1 MKKKQVLLGGFL
13 AVLALAMLS
22 GIAAIVLPQ
31 RFVSEEVIFTI
42 MLVGCYALGILM
54 VIAVGRDMRVTMQ
67 LATISAVISMLTFVA
82 LIWLNQYFGYR
93 YDDILIKLGLAT
105 LIIALALLHRL
116 LIVPLDPR
124 MFWGRLSKRVA
135 LIGAGMTGGCFI
147 AFLVLEDYV
156 FGEDLIIRILG
167 IGLLATAGASI
178 AIGAIS
184 LFGPRPGEGEPDVVA
199 ESIPVRLTCPVCED
213 QIEAMSNT
221 AGHCGRCKLQIEIRT
236 RELRCLC
243 GYLLHKL
250 ERDICPECGTPVE
263 AGQRWEPASR
273 A

>member
-1 MKKKQVLLGGFL
+1 MKKKQILLGGFL

-22 GIAAIVLPQ
+22 GIVAIVLPQ

-54 VIAVGRDMRVTMQ
+54 VIAVGRNMRVTMQ
-67 LATISAVISMLTFVA
+67 LATINALISMLCFVA
-82 LIWLNQYFGYR
+82 LIWMNQYFGYR
-93 YDDILIKLGLAT
+93 LDDTLIKVGLST

-116 LIVPLDPR
+116 LIVPLEPR
-124 MFWGRLSKRVA
+124 IYWGRLSKRVA
-135 LIGAGMTGGCFI
+135 LIGAGMTGGSFI
-147 AFLVLEDYV
+147 ALLLLEDYIL
-156 FGEDLIIRILG
+156 GDDLMVRILG

-184 LFGPRPGEGEPDVVA
+184 LFGPRPGEDEPDVVA
-199 ESIPVRLTCPVCED
+199 ESITVRLTCPVCED

-221 AGHCGRCKLQIEIRT
+221 AGHCGRCKLQIEIQT
-236 RELRCLC
+236 RELRCVC

-250 ERDICPECGTPVE
+250 ERDICPECGKPVE
-263 AGQRWEPASR
+263 AGERWETVSG
-273 A
+273 